1 MKDTFEMVMEQ
12 RNKDTSRQVSE
23 INKEMA
29 QIEANL
35 TNLVNK
41 IAIINSD
48 VVIKK
53 LEEEIETLET
63 KKSLLK

>member
-1 MKDTFEMVMEQ
+1 MKE

-23 INKEMA
+23 INEEMVK
-29 QIEANL
+29 IEANL